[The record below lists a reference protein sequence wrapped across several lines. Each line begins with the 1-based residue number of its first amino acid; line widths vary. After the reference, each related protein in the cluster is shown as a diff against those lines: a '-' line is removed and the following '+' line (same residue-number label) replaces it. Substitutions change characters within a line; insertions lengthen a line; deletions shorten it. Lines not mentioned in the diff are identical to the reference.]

1 MTTTATDSLAA
12 AIARANAI
20 GLHPERMESVQ
31 TAGRLADEAMQP
43 DAHPELRA
51 YAEGVVFTEACD
63 VERMTEQELARL
75 SVSRW

>member
-1 MTTTATDSLAA
+1 MTTTATDPLAA

-20 GLHPERMESVQ
+20 GLHPERMESVR

-51 YAEGVVFTEACD
+51 YAAGVVFTEVRD
-63 VERMTEQELARL
+63 VERMTEQEIARRGAN
-75 SVSRW
+75 RW